1 MKHFLK
7 IVPIPICGLI
17 LGLTSLGNLLKDY
30 HLTHLGNFVGAIGM
44 LLMLLII
51 GKLILLFE
59 HTKQHLYDPIVAS
72 VSPTFTMSLMV
83 ICTYFVSF
91 KSIAPIVKLIWLA
104 AVIFQ
109 IILVLYFNYH
119 HVVKADLSI
128 EAIFPSWFIVY
139 VGFGVITVTA
149 GNFSPI
155 LGKIFFWLS
164 LACYVVLLPIIIHRI
179 FFVKNMAQPTLP
191 LIAILAAPGSL
202 CLTGY
207 LKNFEDPNL
216 ALVMTLFL
224 VSQVLYFIV
233 LAKLPRLLLLDFYP
247 SFAAFTFPLVI
258 SATAISTATA
268 YFHQLGF
275 ATGILD
281 GLKVIECLIACG
293 MIAYVLGHYAIYLI
307 KEHSQH
313 KHHLS
318 KGLIE

>member
-109 IILVLYFNYH
+109 IILVLYCWKLFSDPWKDLLLAFVSLLCSTTTNH
-119 HVVKADLSI
+119 HPSNFLCQKYGATNL
-128 EAIFPSWFIVY
+128 AIDCDSCSTW
-139 VGFGVITVTA
+139 
-149 GNFSPI
+149 
-155 LGKIFFWLS
+155 
-164 LACYVVLLPIIIHRI
+164 
-179 FFVKNMAQPTLP
+179 FFVPDRV
-191 LIAILAAPGSL
+191 
-202 CLTGY
+202 
-207 LKNFEDPNL
+207 LK
-216 ALVMTLFL
+216 
-224 VSQVLYFIV
+224 
-233 LAKLPRLLLLDFYP
+233 KL
-247 SFAAFTFPLVI
+247 
-258 SATAISTATA
+258 
-268 YFHQLGF
+268 
-275 ATGILD
+275 
-281 GLKVIECLIACG
+281 
-293 MIAYVLGHYAIYLI
+293 
-307 KEHSQH
+307 
-313 KHHLS
+313 
-318 KGLIE
+318 